1 MQNAINLRNQH
12 KADRSILYFKEN
24 YLLIRN
30 NGSKYKNKT
39 KLFKTLQ

>member
-1 MQNAINLRNQH
+1 MQNA
-12 KADRSILYFKEN
+12 KSILEISIKLIEVYFKEN